1 MASAFLQTVQQ
12 GLKSLKLQKM
22 RAGLA
27 ALGIFIGTTTVIW
40 LVAMGEGV
48 SQRAQQ
54 QILELGATNIIV
66 RTKEP
71 TSAGDGRDANS
82 RVKTYGLLRDDY
94 RRIVENLPNI
104 RRAVP
109 MRELRFELRLGN
121 RTADAKLV
129 GCVEDYL
136 TLNQLEMARGRWLTR
151 RDRGN
156 KVVVLADDTAK
167 RLFPFENP
175 IGQTIWVGSEFYKV
189 IGQTKSRTASAAIGG
204 SLDSRDYNLDA
215 SIPLKTLRHRVGD
228 LVMKRVGGEFQ
239 GEQVELSQ
247 ITVEV
252 NSLEEVDETAA
263 IIETLLTKYHEKEDY
278 AVVVPKELLRQ
289 AERTRAMFNVLLV
302 VIAGISLLVGGI
314 GIMNIM
320 LATVT
325 ERTREIGIRRALGA
339 KRIDII
345 RQFLVETVLL
355 TASGGLLGVLFGL
368 AVGPLFRSMRA
379 IVMIVYRSVSCGGS
393 PTRDVVACNGLYHFR
408 ATRLIGGAKPDTLVD
423 GGRWVPP
430 ECRSER
436 SCEIGLANVVV
447 WAFQTETFA
456 ESARVLSERTRSNET
471 ESNMVVGDCI
481 GCLFRCGVS
490 SINSVRA
497 SRRHLEFKRVD

>member
-1 MASAFLQTVQQ
+1 MSSFIQTVQL
-12 GLKSLKLQKM
+12 GLKSLLLQKM

-48 SQRAQQ
+48 SHRAQQ
-54 QILELGATNIIV
+54 QILELGARNVIV

-71 TSAGDGRDANS
+71 NLGSDANSNS
-82 RVKTYGLLRDDY
+82 RVKTYGLLRTDY
-94 RRIVENLPNI
+94 QRIVANIPNI
-104 RRAVP
+104 RRAIP
-109 MRELRFELRLGN
+109 MRELRFELRMEN
-121 RTADAKLV
+121 RKADAKLV

-136 TLNQLEMARGRWLTR
+136 ELNQLEVARGRWLTR
-151 RDRGN
+151 RDRGK

-167 RLFPFENP
+167 RLFPYQNP
-175 IGQTIWVGSEFYKV
+175 IGQSIWVGSEFYKV
-189 IGQTKSRTASAAIGG
+189 VGQTKPRMASAAIGG

-215 SIPLKTLRHRVGD
+215 YIPLKTLRQRVGD

-252 NSLEEVDETAA
+252 NNIDDIDETAQ
-263 IIETLLTKYHEKEDY
+263 IIETLLKKFHEQEDY

-339 KRIDII
+339 KRQDII
-345 RQFLVETVLL
+345 QQFLTETVVL
-355 TASGGLLGVLFGL
+355 TASGGLLGILFGL
-368 AVGPLFRSMRA
+368 SVGPLYRGLCYALTIAAPRSAAAHRPDIGTENCSLVGRA
-379 IVMIVYRSVSCGGS
+379 FAVRFTGRRRDLRSLPSPPSSLHGS
-393 PTRDVVACNGLYHFR
+393 DRS
-408 ATRLIGGAKPDTLVD
+408 ATP
-423 GGRWVPP
+423 
-430 ECRSER
+430 
-436 SCEIGLANVVV
+436 
-447 WAFQTETFA
+447 
-456 ESARVLSERTRSNET
+456 
-471 ESNMVVGDCI
+471 
-481 GCLFRCGVS
+481 
-490 SINSVRA
+490 
-497 SRRHLEFKRVD
+497 

>member
-1 MASAFLQTVQQ
+1 MPSSLLQTVQL
-12 GLKSLKLQKM
+12 GLKSLLLQKM

-48 SQRAQQ
+48 SYRAQQ
-54 QILELGATNIIV
+54 QILELGATNVIV

-71 TSAGDGRDANS
+71 NAGSEQSVNS
-82 RVKTYGLLRDDY
+82 RVKTYGLLRSDF
-94 RRIVENLPNI
+94 RRIVENIPNI
-104 RRAVP
+104 RRAIP

-136 TLNQLEMARGRWLTR
+136 ELNQLEIARGRWLSP
-151 RDRGN
+151 RDHGK
-156 KVVVLADDTAK
+156 KVVVLADDTVK

-175 IGQTIWVGSEFYKV
+175 VGQTIWVGSEFYKV
-189 IGQTKSRTASAAIGG
+189 VGQTKRRTASAAIGG

-215 SIPLKTLRHRVGD
+215 YIPLPTMRQRVGD

-239 GEQVELSQ
+239 GENVELSQ
-247 ITVEV
+247 ITIEV
-252 NSLEEVDETAA
+252 TDIRDVDETAQ
-263 IIETLLTKYHEKEDY
+263 IVETLLQKYHEQEDY
-278 AVVVPKELLRQ
+278 VVVVPKELLRQ

-339 KRIDII
+339 TRGHIVQ
-345 RQFLVETVLL
+345 QFLTETVVL
-355 TASGGLLGVLFGL
+355 TAGGGLLGVLFGL
-368 AVGPLFRSMRA
+368 SVGPLFRGLRA
-379 IVMIVYRSVSCGGS
+379 GLTMLSPDLLPPIVQSLEPRIAPWSVALSLVISLGVGVIFGVY
-393 PTRDVVACNGLYHFR
+393 P
-408 ATRLIGGAKPDTLVD
+408 
-423 GGRWVPP
+423 
-430 ECRSER
+430 
-436 SCEIGLANVVV
+436 
-447 WAFQTETFA
+447 
-456 ESARVLSERTRSNET
+456 ARQAARMDPIEAL
-471 ESNMVVGDCI
+471 
-481 GCLFRCGVS
+481 
-490 SINSVRA
+490 
-497 SRRHLEFKRVD
+497 RHE

>member
-1 MASAFLQTVQQ
+1 MNNSFLQTVRL
-12 GLKSLKLQKM
+12 GLKSLLLQKM

-48 SQRAQQ
+48 SHRAEQ

-71 TSAGDGRDANS
+71 TSTASGQDANS

-94 RRIVENLPNI
+94 RRIVENIPNI

-109 MRELRFELRLGN
+109 MRELRFELRLDN

-129 GCVEDYL
+129 GCVEDYRE
-136 TLNQLEMARGRWLTR
+136 LNQLDMARGRWLSL
-151 RDRGN
+151 RDRGK
-156 KVVVLADDTAK
+156 KVVVLADDTAR

-175 IGQTIWVGSEFYKV
+175 IGRTIWVGSEFYRV
-189 IGQTKSRTASAAIGG
+189 IGQTKPRTASAAIGG
-204 SLDSRDYNLDA
+204 SLDSRDYSLDA
-215 SIPLKTLRHRVGD
+215 YIPLKTLRHRVGD
-228 LVMKRVGGEFQ
+228 LVMRRVGGEFQ
-239 GEQVELSQ
+239 GEKVELSQ

-252 NSLEEVDETAA
+252 DDMNDVDETAA
-263 IIETLLTKYHEKEDY
+263 IIQALLEKYHENEDY

-289 AERTRAMFNVLLV
+289 AKRTRAMFNVLLV

-339 KRIDII
+339 TRKHII
-345 RQFLVETVLL
+345 QQFLTETVVL

-368 AVGPLFRSMRA
+368 SVGPLFRSIRWG
-379 IVMIVYRSVSCGGS
+379 ITELSPDLLPPIVYSLEPRIAPWSV
-393 PTRDVVACNGLYHFR
+393 GLSLFISLGVG
-408 ATRLIGGAKPDTLVD
+408 LIFGVYP
-423 GGRWVPP
+423 
-430 ECRSER
+430 
-436 SCEIGLANVVV
+436 
-447 WAFQTETFA
+447 
-456 ESARVLSERTRSNET
+456 ARQAAYMDPIEAL
-471 ESNMVVGDCI
+471 
-481 GCLFRCGVS
+481 
-490 SINSVRA
+490 
-497 SRRHLEFKRVD
+497 RHE